1 MLRNGSVNVSGVKRV
16 ILRWLL
22 VAIATW
28 AGLCVLLFAARN
40 RLLFPV
46 RGSGTGAPASAGM
59 PDGRRVTIVT
69 ADGEQ
74 LAAWYLPPRDST
86 GRSGAVL
93 WLHGNG
99 ETVDGL
105 GPILRGFRP
114 PRAAMLAVDY
124 RGYGGSSG
132 HPTAAGV
139 LRDAEAAFDWLAAR
153 PEVDAA
159 RIVVYGRSIGAAPA
173 AHVASVRP
181 AAGLILE
188 SAFTSLRAMVRRQF
202 PWAPAALAP
211 AAFDNL
217 AALGRVTTPIL
228 LIHGDRD
235 EVVPPAM
242 GRALAASV
250 GARAELWII
259 GGAGHNETYD
269 AGGEEYVRRFHDFVA
284 RHAEESR

>member
-1 MLRNGSVNVSGVKRV
+1 V

-22 VAIATW
+22 VAAALW
-28 AGLCVLLFAARN
+28 AGSSLLLFAARS
-40 RLLFPV
+40 RLMFPL
-46 RGSGTGAPASAGM
+46 RGGGTGEPARAGI
-59 PDGRRVTIVT
+59 PDGRRVFIETS
-69 ADGEQ
+69 DGER
-74 LAAWYLPPRDST
+74 LAAWYLPPRDPG

-93 WLHGNG
+93 WLHGNA
-99 ETVDGL
+99 ETVEGL

-114 PRAAMLAVDY
+114 PAAAMLAVEF

-132 HPTAAGV
+132 SPTAAGV

-159 RIVVYGRSIGAAPA
+159 RIVVYGRSIGAGPA

-188 SAFTSLRAMVRRQF
+188 SAFTSVRAMVRRHY
-202 PWAPAALAP
+202 PWVPSALAP
-211 AAFDNL
+211 QAFDNL
-217 AALGRVTTPIL
+217 AALGRVGAPIL

-235 EVVPPAM
+235 EIVPPAM
-242 GRALAASV
+242 GRALAARA
-250 GARAELWII
+250 GARAELWVI

-269 AGGEEYVRRFHDFVA
+269 VGGEAYVRRFLDFVA
-284 RHAEESR
+284 RHAEGR